1 MQLAELQLTL
11 GEGAVFAFPL
21 TLFAFPLTLGAIRG
35 GEMGL
40 YARV

>member
-21 TLFAFPLTLGAIRG
+21 TLGAIRG